1 MRLYLGEHSNHAF
14 KEFISPSAEDAI
26 LGLNLNLSLKPW
38 RSWQICKLF
47 CDLPYIPVQDGL
59 QELKIV
65 LVWLC

>member
-1 MRLYLGEHSNHAF
+1 MPF
-14 KEFISPSAEDAI
+14 

-59 QELKIV
+59 QEFEIV
-65 LVWLC
+65 LVWLF